1 MRKRLRRSEVQ
12 VVVFGWGWEENW
24 VTLVFSGFRR
34 HSGAAVE
41 WTRASCRLQCSSGK
55 RGGWGK
61 TGKPEN
67 RKTAKTKNRG
77 QYQITPF
84 PRVPEL
90 WPMAS
95 AVIGHEAGTPH
106 AQKAGALVIDERIEV
121 HLAVA
126 VCA

>member
-24 VTLVFSGFRR
+24 VTLVFSGLPRR
-34 HSGAAVE
+34 RGAAVE
-41 WTRASCRLQCSSGK
+41 WTRASRGK
-55 RGGWGK
+55 PRK
-61 TGKPEN
+61 TGTE
-67 RKTAKTKNRG
+67 NRG

-106 AQKAGALVIDERIEV
+106 AQAGALVIDERIKV
-121 HLAVA
+121 YLAVA
-126 VCA
+126 VCE